1 MEHDP
6 SSRDEEPSTVAGVSR
21 AGGAKPPQACVPRDE
36 ARSAPAPCSSSHRN
50 SGTAPCVFDRL
61 LGMFSQDIA
70 IDLGTANTLVHMRG
84 RGIVLDEPSVV
95 AITKSLNRRVVAVG
109 LEAKEMLGKTP
120 GNIEAIRPMREGVI
134 ADFAVTEAMLKSFI
148 RKAHDRNHFIRSRLV
163 ISIPAGITDVETK
176 AVREA
181 AMSAGVREVLL
192 IEQPMAAAVGA
203 GLPVLDARGSM
214 IIDIGGGTTDI
225 AVISLGGLV
234 TYRTLKVAGDK
245 MDEAIIQYVRRR
257 NNILIGERTA
267 EQVKKQIGNVHPS
280 VNKGDMELK
289 GRDLISGVPRAI
301 KITGADVREALGDTV
316 QVMVEAARSVLERT
330 PPELSADLAERGLV
344 LVGGGAGLAG
354 LDKVLREETGIPA
367 IVAEDPLLAVVNG
380 VGNVLEDLERY
391 RGLLF

>member
-1 MEHDP
+1 M
-6 SSRDEEPSTVAGVSR
+6 
-21 AGGAKPPQACVPRDE
+21 
-36 ARSAPAPCSSSHRN
+36 
-50 SGTAPCVFDRL
+50 FDRL

>member
-1 MEHDP
+1 M
-6 SSRDEEPSTVAGVSR
+6 
-21 AGGAKPPQACVPRDE
+21 
-36 ARSAPAPCSSSHRN
+36 
-50 SGTAPCVFDRL
+50 FDRL

-95 AITKSLNRRVVAVG
+95 AITRSLNRKVVAVG

-134 ADFAVTEAMLKSFI
+134 ADFAVTEAMLKAFI
-148 RKAHDRNHFIRSRLV
+148 RKAHERNHFIRSRLV

-181 AMSAGVREVLL
+181 AMAAGVREVLL

-234 TYRTLKVAGDK
+234 TYRTLKVAGDT
-245 MDEAIIQYVRRR
+245 MDEAIIQFVRRR
-257 NNILIGERTA
+257 SNILIGERSA
-267 EQVKKQIGNVHPS
+267 EQVKVRIGNVHQS
-280 VNKGDMELK
+280 IDGGDMELK
-289 GRDLISGVPRAI
+289 GRDLLSGVPRSI
-301 KITGADVREALGDTV
+301 TITGSDVREALSDTI

-354 LDKVLREETGIPA
+354 LDQVLREETGIPA

-380 VGNVLEDLERY
+380 VGSVLEDLERY

>member
-1 MEHDP
+1 
-6 SSRDEEPSTVAGVSR
+6 
-21 AGGAKPPQACVPRDE
+21 
-36 ARSAPAPCSSSHRN
+36 
-50 SGTAPCVFDRL
+50 
-61 LGMFSQDIA
+61 MFSEDIA
-70 IDLGTANTLVHMRG
+70 IDLGTANTLVHIRDK
-84 RGIVLDEPSVV
+84 GIVLDEPSVV
-95 AITKSLNRRVVAVG
+95 AISKGPNRKVVAVG
-109 LEAKEMLGKTP
+109 HEAKEMLGKTP

-134 ADFAVTEAMLKSFI
+134 ADFAVTEAMLKYFI
-148 RKAHDRNHFIRSRLV
+148 RKAHKRNHLIRSRVV

-257 NNILIGERTA
+257 SNILIGERTA
-267 EQVKKQIGNVHPS
+267 EIIKMKIGNVHTS
-280 VNKGDMELK
+280 ANLGDMELK
-289 GRDLISGVPRAI
+289 GRDLISGVPRSI
-301 KITGADVREALGDTV
+301 RITSADIREALADVV
-316 QVMVEAARSVLERT
+316 QLIVEAARSVLERT
-330 PPELSADLAERGLV
+330 PPELSADLAERGIV
-344 LVGGGAGLAG
+344 IVGGGANLAG
-354 LDKVLREETGIPA
+354 LDIVLREETGIPV

-380 VGNVLEDLERY
+380 TGQVLEDLERY

>member
-1 MEHDP
+1 M
-6 SSRDEEPSTVAGVSR
+6 
-21 AGGAKPPQACVPRDE
+21 
-36 ARSAPAPCSSSHRN
+36 
-50 SGTAPCVFDRL
+50 FDRL

-95 AITKSLNRRVVAVG
+95 AISKSSSRKVVAVG
-109 LEAKEMLGKTP
+109 HEAKEMLGKTP
-120 GNIEAIRPMREGVI
+120 GNIDAIRPMREGVI
-134 ADFAVTEAMLKSFI
+134 ADFAVTEAMLKYFI
-148 RKAHDRNHFIRSRLV
+148 RKAHKRNHLIRSRLV

-245 MDEAIIQYVRRR
+245 MDEALIQYVRRR
-257 NNILIGERTA
+257 SNILIGERTA
-267 EQVKKQIGNVHPS
+267 EAIKVRIGNVHRDIPS
-280 VNKGDMELK
+280 GGMELK
-289 GRDLISGVPRAI
+289 GRDLISGVPRSI
-301 KITGADVREALGDTV
+301 KITGEDVREALADTV
-316 QVMVEAARSVLERT
+316 QAIIEACRSVLERT

-344 LVGGGAGLAG
+344 LVGGGAGLLG
-354 LDKVLREETGIPA
+354 LDLVLREETGIPA

-380 VGNVLEDLERY
+380 VGMVLEDLERY

>member
-1 MEHDP
+1 ML
-6 SSRDEEPSTVAGVSR
+6 
-21 AGGAKPPQACVPRDE
+21 
-36 ARSAPAPCSSSHRN
+36 
-50 SGTAPCVFDRL
+50 DRV
-61 LGMFSQDIA
+61 LGMFSEDIA
-70 IDLGTANTLVHMRG
+70 IDLGTANTLVHVRG
-84 RGIVLDEPSVV
+84 RGIVIDEPSVV
-95 AITKSLNRRVVAVG
+95 AITKQGNRKVVAVG
-109 LEAKEMLGKTP
+109 HEAKEMLGKTP

-134 ADFAVTEAMLKSFI
+134 ADFAVTEAMLKYFI
-148 RKAHDRNHFIRSRLV
+148 RKAHRRNHMIRSRLV

-214 IIDIGGGTTDI
+214 IVDIGGGTTDI

-245 MDEAIIQYVRRR
+245 MDESIISYVRRR
-257 NNILIGERTA
+257 SNILIGERTA
-267 EQVKKQIGNVHPS
+267 EQLKMKIGNAHPAIG
-280 VNKGDMELK
+280 VGAMELK
-289 GRDLISGVPRAI
+289 GRDLISGVPRSI
-301 KITGADVREALGDTV
+301 KITGDDIREALADTV
-316 QVMVEAARSVLERT
+316 QGVVEATRSVLERT

-344 LVGGGAGLAG
+344 LVGGGGNLAG
-354 LDKVLREETGIPA
+354 LDLVLREETGIPA

-380 VGNVLEDLERY
+380 VGMVLENLERY

>member
-1 MEHDP
+1 
-6 SSRDEEPSTVAGVSR
+6 
-21 AGGAKPPQACVPRDE
+21 
-36 ARSAPAPCSSSHRN
+36 
-50 SGTAPCVFDRL
+50 
-61 LGMFSQDIA
+61 MFSQDIA

-95 AITKSLNRRVVAVG
+95 AITKSLNRKVVAVG

-148 RKAHDRNHFIRSRLV
+148 RKAHERTHFIRSRLV

-267 EQVKKQIGNVHPS
+267 EQVKKKIGNVHAS
-280 VNKGDMELK
+280 IDSGEMELK

-301 KITGADVREALGDTV
+301 RITRDDVREALADTV

-344 LVGGGAGLAG
+344 LVGGGASLAG

-380 VGNVLEDLERY
+380 VGHVLEDLERY

>member
-1 MEHDP
+1 M
-6 SSRDEEPSTVAGVSR
+6 
-21 AGGAKPPQACVPRDE
+21 
-36 ARSAPAPCSSSHRN
+36 
-50 SGTAPCVFDRL
+50 FDRV

-95 AITKSLNRRVVAVG
+95 AITKGSNKKVVAVG
-109 LEAKEMLGKTP
+109 HEAKEMLGKTP

-134 ADFAVTEAMLKSFI
+134 ADFAVTEAMLKYFI
-148 RKAHDRNHFIRSRLV
+148 RRAHRRNHLIRSRLV

-181 AMSAGVREVLL
+181 ALGAGVREVLL

-234 TYRTLKVAGDK
+234 TYRTLKVAGDR
-245 MDEAIIQYVRRR
+245 MDDAIIQYVRRR
-257 NNILIGERTA
+257 SNILIGERTA
-267 EQVKKQIGNVHPS
+267 EAIKVKIGKVYPAEPTAQ
-280 VNKGDMELK
+280 MEIK
-289 GRDLISGVPRAI
+289 GRDLISGVPRSI
-301 KITGADVREALGDTV
+301 KFTGDDVMEALADVIHV
-316 QVMVEAARSVLERT
+316 IVEATRSVLERT
-330 PPELSADLAERGLV
+330 PPELSADLAERGIA
-344 LVGGGAGLAG
+344 LVGGGANIAG
-354 LDKVLREETGIPA
+354 LDKVLREETGIPV

-380 VGNVLEDLERY
+380 VGMVLEDLERY